1 MADDVVDNARPWNL
15 DFETEDDARS
25 RPVEALLGRFLG
37 FTQDHEEALLA
48 LRRESVNDPVLDAPR
63 DQLAACV
70 RLDARPPERAPA
82 FELART
88 GERSLRKVLA
98 VFAFVGD
105 EELANFVERCH
116 ACALNITQQLAAL
129 YSPLEASY
137 AATFRDVR
145 LCPAFET
152 LADLLRLLATVDRAI
167 QSNDALATAWVEY
180 KRLMQRVRA
189 DPDKW
194 AGELDGAADGAA
206 ARARLAK
213 FERLLADLERSVLHG
228 ACFKACVEM
237 DFEELVDEDEGAT
250 RVNVRSN
257 PTLLKEFER
266 GVRWLLEKVSLGLG
280 TASETTEREQ
290 VVGVVALYAFSR
302 RLAPPSAEPDAKLYR
317 QLWAL
322 QSRAPVVTLGVLRPT
337 FERCGVGNDEISV
350 QVTLCDGRCLP
361 WFVGDFLAEHAPPP
375 PATARARF
383 ARCAKHDAVDG
394 GAKGAAAAEAALEQR
409 GALLLQALAPRAHA
423 ALLRSTVALH
433 VALALPFSK
442 SMLAPLASLV
452 EGLKALDHAVRR
464 HHAPSIAECTS
475 GALRALSG
483 ALAAQLAPLK
493 ARLARKKYSS
503 AGRLDALA
511 AVEAATH
518 LVTCSDA
525 YSQSRVGVLELCL
538 HVAFNDR
545 TAPEGSS
552 TTGGAAEVRKCR
564 DRAHALLRRLGPRA
578 LEAKLR
584 KACDCSCV
592 YWSREL
598 FQPMLDVLLDEPGG
612 VKRLPLF
619 VLAVSDV
626 APALRAA
633 QHVDDAESSLVAG
646 WTAFVFEALEAALV
660 TPLCHRVENEL
671 RLRAHA
677 LGQARGAGATR
688 PDAVLRSQA
697 AAAHVGRVDAARAA
711 APRTGD
717 AAASLPLP
725 EPSPGVVDALVLPP
739 LRVLGRRLDVKRRL
753 QRYLEKVF
761 YDLTVVALH
770 DWSTYAEMKQLCLET
785 YGVALRDNH
794 LPMGSLDVGLDVL
807 RIMQNIDVFVSRFS
821 YNLNQQ
827 NFVERRPDRGSK
839 NIRTINIRSIAA
851 SLKQHGLG
859 VLNTTVNYTYQ
870 FLATKFHVFNQFLY
884 DDYIRSH
891 LSKERRWF
899 RKHRES
905 CDAMYPYDRAAKFA
919 KDVRKLGVGD
929 DGRSFLDH
937 FRVLITEI
945 GNALGYVR
953 MVRSAGAEFCA
964 DAARFVPDF
973 DDAAELAKTAAG
985 DAWRDPDGAAPPA
998 GDGAE
1003 TAEPAAESKNFAE
1016 GRDYFKVLVNVFKKV
1031 LLAGDHAHLDNF
1043 YTIVPALCLSWV
1055 EASLVA
1061 KDRMFKQNRSKEAYY
1076 TDDGFA
1082 VGVAYV
1088 LAILEQGSRFDSLH
1102 WFERVKAKLLADEAE
1117 LAENLAKRAAKA
1129 KAKEKARK
1137 AASSTFG
1144 FLSGASAPKDDDDD
1158 EEEEAARAVS
1168 TLQLTARRVRR
1179 KSLEEIQK
1187 LGRASSQDN
1196 HFVRQD
1202 SIKRQSILRPESRD
1216 DDDAVDFEVDDAA
1229 AATEPPKPPTPPT
1242 PPAPT
1247 LQPSP
1252 RSVIPAAAP
1261 AKEAPAT
1268 PKEAPSV
1275 VAATRP
1281 PREAKPAV
1289 AASKPAAA
1297 VQAEPSTVLHVALGM
1312 VLVLAAAFVS
1322 SALKELFNF

>member
-1 MADDVVDNARPWNL
+1 
-15 DFETEDDARS
+15 
-25 RPVEALLGRFLG
+25 
-37 FTQDHEEALLA
+37 
-48 LRRESVNDPVLDAPR
+48 
-63 DQLAACV
+63 
-70 RLDARPPERAPA
+70 
-82 FELART
+82 
-88 GERSLRKVLA
+88 LRKVLA

-105 EELANFVERCH
+105 EVRELGELAEAHFLPALLCFGERPASDPDAPRATGELEEELGRALPFLQELANFVERCH

-180 KRLMQRVRA
+180 KRLMQRVRT
-189 DPDKW
+189 DPDEW

-250 RVNVRSN
+250 RVNVRSS
-257 PTLLKEFER
+257 PTLLTEFER
-266 GVRWLLEKVSLGLG
+266 GVRGLLEKVSLGLG

-322 QSRAPVVTLGVLRPT
+322 QSRAPVVTL
-337 FERCGVGNDEISV
+337 
-350 QVTLCDGRCLP
+350 CDGRCLP

-375 PATARARF
+375 PATVRKLEPAPEAAVAARRAACLALDAALPSDAAALRARCAAWLAKARARF

-409 GALLLQALAPRAHA
+409 GALLLQALALAHAHA

-564 DRAHALLRRLGPRA
+564 DRAHALLRRLGLLAA

-688 PDAVLRSQA
+688 PDA
-697 AAAHVGRVDAARAA
+697 
-711 APRTGD
+711 
-717 AAASLPLP
+717 
-725 EPSPGVVDALVLPP
+725 PSPGVVDALVLPP

-1003 TAEPAAESKNFAE
+1003 TAEPAAESSTNGFAPRTKAAAANFGEVIATLSKNFAE

-1102 WFERVKAKLLADEAE
+1102 WFER
-1117 LAENLAKRAAKA
+1117 
-1129 KAKEKARK
+1129 AKEKARK

-1168 TLQLTARRVRR
+1168 TLQLTARRVHAAKRENELLFFSISGARVFFRR
-1179 KSLEEIQK
+1179 DE
-1187 LGRASSQDN
+1187 
-1196 HFVRQD
+1196 
-1202 SIKRQSILRPESRD
+1202 
-1216 DDDAVDFEVDDAA
+1216 
-1229 AATEPPKPPTPPT
+1229 
-1242 PPAPT
+1242 
-1247 LQPSP
+1247 
-1252 RSVIPAAAP
+1252 
-1261 AKEAPAT
+1261 
-1268 PKEAPSV
+1268 
-1275 VAATRP
+1275 
-1281 PREAKPAV
+1281 
-1289 AASKPAAA
+1289 
-1297 VQAEPSTVLHVALGM
+1297 
-1312 VLVLAAAFVS
+1312 
-1322 SALKELFNF
+1322 